1 MKNPTFSLVLTTCLD
16 CQRGLGLKDMCPVE
30 NYINSTQNI
39 LLHRDRG
46 STNLV
51 DLRNTDDETLAKIPE
66 IYKNVQR
73 LKAMC
78 KHSPTH
84 K

>member
-16 CQRGLGLKDMCPVE
+16 CQRGLKDMCPVE
-30 NYINSTQNI
+30 NYLNSTQHI
-39 LLHRDRG
+39 LLRRDRG

-51 DLRNTDDETLAKIPE
+51 DLRDTDDETLAKIPE
-66 IYKNVQR
+66 IYKNIQR

-78 KHSPTH
+78 EHSPTH
-84 K
+84 R

>member
-1 MKNPTFSLVLTTCLD
+1 MKNLTFSLVLTTCLD
-16 CQRGLGLKDMCPVE
+16 CQRGTEDMCPVE

-39 LLHRDRG
+39 LLHCDRD
-46 STNLV
+46 STNSV
-51 DLRNTDDETLAKIPE
+51 VLRDTDPESLAKLPE

-73 LKAMC
+73 LRTMC

>member
-16 CQRGLGLKDMCPVE
+16 CQRGIKDMCPVE
-30 NYINSTQNI
+30 NYLNSTQHI
-39 LLHRDRG
+39 LLRRDRG

-51 DLRNTDDETLAKIPE
+51 DLRDTNPETLAKLPE

-73 LKAMC
+73 LKVMC

>member
-16 CQRGLGLKDMCPVE
+16 CQRGIKDMCPVE
-30 NYINSTQNI
+30 NYLNSTQHI
-39 LLHRDRG
+39 LLRRDRG

-51 DLRNTDDETLAKIPE
+51 DLRDTNPETLAKLPE